1 MKGTLVAY
9 VAAALALAATPS
21 VAQVKIG
28 FLAEL
33 SGPQGA
39 LGQDMYDGFVLGIEH
54 ASGKLGGQ
62 AVEVIREDSQ
72 LKPDVG
78 IQIIQKFI
86 QRDKVDIV
94 TGVTFSNVMMAVA
107 RPLAEAGMI
116 FVGSN
121 AGPAP
126 LAGAQCNRNFF
137 FTSWQNDM
145 QAEVMGKYA
154 VDKGY
159 RRVYLMAPNYQ
170 AGKDF
175 IAGFKRFYTGEIVD
189 EVYTQL
195 GQPDYSAEITQLV
208 AASPD
213 SVFVFY
219 PGGMG
224 VNFVK
229 QYKQAGLIGKIPLLS
244 TSTTDGSTLPGLG
257 VTAVGVLSGTFWGP
271 DFANPA
277 SRKFV
282 EAFERKH
289 NRVPSQYAAQAYDAA
304 MLLDSAIRKAGGA
317 KDRDKLRAALRAAD
331 FKSVRGAFRF
341 NSNNFPIQDMHVFEV
356 VPDSRWNVNLK
367 TVATPLKAHKDGYY
381 TQCPNK

>member
-1 MKGTLVAY
+1 V
-9 VAAALALAATPS
+9 
-21 VAQVKIG
+21 
-28 FLAEL
+28 
-33 SGPQGA
+33 
-39 LGQDMYDGFVLGIEH
+39 
-54 ASGKLGGQ
+54 
-62 AVEVIREDSQ
+62 
-72 LKPDVG
+72 DV
-78 IQIIQKFI
+78 
-86 QRDKVDIV
+86 V

-107 RPLAEAGMI
+107 RPLADAGMI

-126 LAGAQCNRNFF
+126 LAGAQCSRNFF

-154 VDKGY
+154 VDRGY

-175 IAGFKRFYTGEIVD
+175 IAGFKRFYRGEIVD

-195 GQPDYSAEITQLV
+195 GQLDYSAEIAQL
-208 AASPD
+208 ATATPD
-213 SVFVFY
+213 SAYVFY

-229 QYKQAGLIGKIPLLS
+229 QYKQAGLMGKIPLLS

-257 VTAVGVLSGTFWGP
+257 LTAVGVLSGSFWGP
-271 DFANPA
+271 DFDNAV

-282 EAFERKH
+282 ADFERKH

-304 MLLDSAIRKAGGA
+304 RLLDAAVRKAGGA
-317 KDRDKLRAALRAAD
+317 KDRDRLRAALRAAD

-341 NSNNFPIQDMHVFEV
+341 NVNGFPIQDMHVFEV
-356 VPDSRWNVNLK
+356 VPDARWTVNLR
-367 TVATPLKAHKDGYY
+367 TVATPLRDHKDGYY
-381 TQCPNK
+381 TQCPHK

>member
-1 MKGTLVAY
+1 MKTIVVAC
-9 VAAALALAATPS
+9 ATAALALVAAAAD
-21 VAQVKIG
+21 AQVKIG

-39 LGQDMYDGFVLGIEH
+39 LGQDMYDGFMLGIEH
-54 ASGKLGGQ
+54 AGGTLGGH
-62 AVEVIREDSQ
+62 AVEVIKEDSQ

-78 IQIIQKFI
+78 IQIIQKFV
-86 QRDKVDIV
+86 QRDRVDVV

-107 RPLAEAGMI
+107 RPLADAGMI

-126 LAGAQCNRNFF
+126 LAGAQCSRNFF

-154 VDKGY
+154 VDRGY

-175 IAGFKRFYTGEIVD
+175 IAGFKRFYRGEIVD

-195 GQPDYSAEITQLV
+195 GQLDYSAEIAQL
-208 AASPD
+208 ATATPD
-213 SVFVFY
+213 SAYVFY

-229 QYKQAGLIGKIPLLS
+229 QYKQAGLMGKIPLLS

-257 VTAVGVLSGTFWGP
+257 LTAVGVLSGSFWGP
-271 DFANPA
+271 DFDNAV

-282 EAFERKH
+282 ADFERKH

-304 MLLDSAIRKAGGA
+304 RLLDAAVRKAGGA
-317 KDRDKLRAALRAAD
+317 KDRDRLRAALRAAD

-341 NSNNFPIQDMHVFEV
+341 NVNGFPIQDMHVFEV
-356 VPDSRWNVNLK
+356 VPDARWTVNLR
-367 TVATPLKAHKDGYY
+367 TVATPLRDHKDGYY
-381 TQCPNK
+381 TQCPHK